1 MVDPIDWGIVVESPV
16 FWGAVMGLIG
26 ILAGNYGSLKSK
38 KEDKEFAALQANVS
52 FLQAEYKRLSEE
64 IKSLRSDMDKARR
77 SKRLLNEKYSA
88 ALQVILSGKIWF
100 EAVLPLIEKA
110 NIVVE
115 GYPTIPEMLTEDMP
129 VLYREEKL

>member
-1 MVDPIDWGIVVESPV
+1 MADPIDWGIVVEAPV

-26 ILAGNYGSLKSK
+26 ILAGHYGARKSK
-38 KEDKEFAALQANVS
+38 KEDKELAALQTNVS

-64 IKSLRSDMDKARR
+64 IKNLRSDMDKARR

-100 EAVLPLIEKA
+100 EAILPLIEKA

-129 VLYREEKL
+129 VLHREETL

>member
-26 ILAGNYGSLKSK
+26 ILAGHYGARKSK
-38 KEDKEFAALQANVS
+38 KEDKELVALQTNVS
-52 FLQAEYKRLSEE
+52 FLQAEYKRLNEE
-64 IKSLRSDMDKARR
+64 VKTLRSDMEKARR

-100 EAVLPLIEKA
+100 ETVLPLIEKA

-129 VLYREEKL
+129 VLHREEKL

>member
-1 MVDPIDWGIVVESPV
+1 MPDPIDWGIVVESPV

-26 ILAGNYGSLKSK
+26 ILAGHYGARQNK

-64 IKSLRSDMDKARR
+64 IKNLRSDMEKARR
-77 SKRLLNEKYSA
+77 SKRVLNEKYSA
-88 ALQVILSGKIWF
+88 ALQVLLSGKIWF
-100 EAVLPLIEKA
+100 ETVLPLIEKA

-129 VLYREEKL
+129 VLYREETL

>member
-1 MVDPIDWGIVVESPV
+1 MPDPIDWGIVVESPV

-26 ILAGNYGSLKSK
+26 ILAGHYGARQNK

-52 FLQAEYKRLSEE
+52 FLQAEYKRLNEE
-64 IKSLRSDMDKARR
+64 VKTLRSDMEKARR
-77 SKRLLNEKYSA
+77 SKRVLNEKYSA

-100 EAVLPLIEKA
+100 ETLLPLIEKA

-115 GYPTIPEMLTEDMP
+115 GYPSIPEMLTEDMP
-129 VLYREEKL
+129 VLRGEDTL

>member
-64 IKSLRSDMDKARR
+64 IKNLRSDMEKARR
-77 SKRLLNEKYSA
+77 SKRVLNEKYSA

-100 EAVLPLIEKA
+100 ETVLPLIEKA

-129 VLYREEKL
+129 VLYREETL

>member
-64 IKSLRSDMDKARR
+64 IKNLRSDMEKARR
-77 SKRLLNEKYSA
+77 SKRVLNEKYSA

-100 EAVLPLIEKA
+100 ETVLPLIEKA

>member
-1 MVDPIDWGIVVESPV
+1 MLDPIDWGIVVESPV

-26 ILAGNYGSLKSK
+26 ILAGHYAARQNK

-64 IKSLRSDMDKARR
+64 IKNLRSDMEKARR
-77 SKRLLNEKYSA
+77 SKRILNEKYSA
-88 ALQVILSGKIWF
+88 ALQVLLSGKIWL
-100 EAVLPLIEKA
+100 ETVLPLIEKA

-129 VLYREEKL
+129 VLYREETL

>member
-1 MVDPIDWGIVVESPV
+1 MPDPIDWGIVVESPV

-26 ILAGNYGSLKSK
+26 ILAGHYGARKSK
-38 KEDKEFAALQANVS
+38 KEDKEFSALQANVS

-64 IKSLRSDMDKARR
+64 IKNLRSDMEKARR

-100 EAVLPLIEKA
+100 ETVLPLIEKA

-115 GYPTIPEMLTEDMP
+115 GYPTIPEMLTEDMS
-129 VLYREEKL
+129 VLHREETL

>member
-1 MVDPIDWGIVVESPV
+1 MPDPIDWGIVVESPV

-52 FLQAEYKRLSEE
+52 FLQAEYKRLNEE
-64 IKSLRSDMDKARR
+64 VKTLRSDMEKARR
-77 SKRLLNEKYSA
+77 SKRVLNEKYSA

-100 EAVLPLIEKA
+100 EAILPLIEKA
-110 NIVVE
+110 NIVVD
-115 GYPTIPEMLTEDMP
+115 GYPAIPEMLTEDMP
-129 VLYREEKL
+129 VLHGEEKS

>member
-100 EAVLPLIEKA
+100 ETVLPLIEKA

-129 VLYREEKL
+129 VLHREETL

>member
-1 MVDPIDWGIVVESPV
+1 MPDPIDWGIVVESPV

-38 KEDKEFAALQANVS
+38 KEDKEFAALQTNVS
-52 FLQAEYKRLSEE
+52 FLQSEYKRLNEE
-64 IKSLRSDMDKARR
+64 VKTLRSDMEKARR
-77 SKRLLNEKYSA
+77 SKRVLNEKYSA

-110 NIVVE
+110 NIVVD
-115 GYPTIPEMLTEDMP
+115 GYPAIPEMLTEDMP
-129 VLYREEKL
+129 VLHGEEKS

>member
-26 ILAGNYGSLKSK
+26 ILAGHYGARKNK
-38 KEDKEFAALQANVS
+38 KEDIEFAALQANVS
-52 FLQAEYKRLSEE
+52 FLQAEYKRLNEE
-64 IKSLRSDMDKARR
+64 VKTLRSDMEKARR
-77 SKRLLNEKYSA
+77 SKRVLNEKYSA

-100 EAVLPLIEKA
+100 EAILPLIEKA

-129 VLYREEKL
+129 VLHGEEKS

>member
-1 MVDPIDWGIVVESPV
+1 MPDPIDWGIVVESPV

-26 ILAGNYGSLKSK
+26 VLAGHYGARQNK

-64 IKSLRSDMDKARR
+64 IKNLRSDMEKARR
-77 SKRLLNEKYSA
+77 SKRILNEKYSA
-88 ALQVILSGKIWF
+88 ALQVLLSGKIWF
-100 EAVLPLIEKA
+100 ETVLPLIEKA

-129 VLYREEKL
+129 VLYREETL

>member
-1 MVDPIDWGIVVESPV
+1 MPDPIDWGIVVESPV

-52 FLQAEYKRLSEE
+52 FLQAEYKRLNEE
-64 IKSLRSDMDKARR
+64 VKTLRSDMEKARR
-77 SKRLLNEKYSA
+77 SKRVLNEKYSA

-110 NIVVE
+110 NIVVD
-115 GYPTIPEMLTEDMP
+115 GYPAIPEMLTEDMP
-129 VLYREEKL
+129 VLHGEEKS

>member
-1 MVDPIDWGIVVESPV
+1 MVDPIDWGVVVESPV

-26 ILAGNYGSLKSK
+26 ILAGHYGARKSK
-38 KEDKEFAALQANVS
+38 KEDKELAALQTNVS
-52 FLQAEYKRLSEE
+52 FLQAEYKRLNEE
-64 IKSLRSDMDKARR
+64 IKTLRSDMEKTRR
-77 SKRLLNEKYSA
+77 SKRVLNEKYSA

-115 GYPTIPEMLTEDMP
+115 GYPTIPKMLTEDMP
-129 VLYREEKL
+129 VLHREETL

>member
-26 ILAGNYGSLKSK
+26 ILAGHYGARKAK
-38 KEDKEFAALQANVS
+38 KEDKELAALQTNVS
-52 FLQAEYKRLSEE
+52 FLQAEYKRLNEE
-64 IKSLRSDMDKARR
+64 VKTLRSDMEKARR

-100 EAVLPLIEKA
+100 ETVLPLIEKA

-129 VLYREEKL
+129 VLHGKETL

>member
-1 MVDPIDWGIVVESPV
+1 MPDPIDWGIVVESPV

-26 ILAGNYGSLKSK
+26 ILTGNYGARKTK

-64 IKSLRSDMDKARR
+64 IKNLRSDMEKARR

-129 VLYREEKL
+129 VLHGEEKL

>member
-26 ILAGNYGSLKSK
+26 ILAGNYGARISK

-52 FLQAEYKRLSEE
+52 FLQAEYKRLNEE
-64 IKSLRSDMDKARR
+64 VKTLRSDMEKARR

-100 EAVLPLIEKA
+100 ETVLPLIEKA

-115 GYPTIPEMLTEDMP
+115 GYPTIPEILTEDMP
-129 VLYREEKL
+129 VLHREEKL

>member
-1 MVDPIDWGIVVESPV
+1 MVDPIDWGLVVESPV

-26 ILAGNYGSLKSK
+26 ILAGNYGARQSK

-52 FLQAEYKRLSEE
+52 FLQAEYKRLNEE
-64 IKSLRSDMDKARR
+64 IKTLRSDMEKTRR
-77 SKRLLNEKYSA
+77 SKRVLNEKYSA

-100 EAVLPLIEKA
+100 ETVRPLIEKA

-115 GYPTIPEMLTEDMP
+115 GYPTIPVILTEDMP
-129 VLYREEKL
+129 VLYREETL

>member
-26 ILAGNYGSLKSK
+26 ILAGHYGARQSK
-38 KEDKEFAALQANVS
+38 KEDKELAALQTNVS

-64 IKSLRSDMDKARR
+64 IKNLRSDMDKARR

-100 EAVLPLIEKA
+100 ESVLPLIEKA

-129 VLYREEKL
+129 VLHREETL